1 MADLD
6 PVVAGFDASEPAH
19 RAARWAAGEAAS
31 RGRPL
36 LLVHVFARPL
46 LELTRVRLPG
56 DNGADEPL
64 QQAMRRGLA
73 TVVDQCLEI
82 APGLDVR
89 TELSS
94 GDPVEVLGE
103 LAQHAE
109 LLVVGSTGLGSAEM
123 VVVGSTSAELLSRP
137 SGAPVI
143 IIRGAQPDTPSHVV
157 VGVDGSPT
165 SNRAIGFAFDF
176 AARHGCGLV
185 AVHAFSDT
193 PLEAGRL
200 DRRAI
205 GNERVTVDRAASELL
220 SASLADHVR
229 RYPDVP
235 VRQVSSVDRPARALV
250 DAAEGADLLVVGSR
264 GRGPI
269 RRRLLGSVSHAV
281 VHCAPCPVAVVRT

>member
-1 MADLD
+1 MGDL
-6 PVVAGFDASEPAH
+6 VVGFDASEPSR
-19 RAARWAAGEAAS
+19 RAARWAAREADS
-31 RGRPL
+31 RSRPL
-36 LLVHVFARPL
+36 VLVHVFARPF

-56 DNGADEPL
+56 SRVDEPL
-64 QQAMRRGLA
+64 QQAMRRALA
-73 TVVDQCLEI
+73 EAVDQCTEV

-89 TELSS
+89 TELLS

-143 IIRGAQPDTPSHVV
+143 ILRGTWPVAPSHVV

-165 SNRAIGFAFDF
+165 CARAIDFAFDF
-176 AARHGCGLV
+176 AARHGRGLT
-185 AVHAFSDT
+185 AVHAWSDA
-193 PLEAGRL
+193 PLGEPDRIAREREA
-200 DRRAI
+200 
-205 GNERVTVDRAASELL
+205 TELL
-220 SASLADHVR
+220 STSLADCVR
-229 RYPDVP
+229 RYPGVP
-235 VRQVSSVDRPARALV
+235 VRRVSSVDQPARALV
-250 DAAEGADLLVVGSR
+250 DAAQGADLLVVGSR

-281 VHCAPCPVAVVRT
+281 VHCSPCPVAVVRA